1 MSDSHKHKHKHHE
14 HTCSCGCGHNLLEKR
29 ADIQAGELDAGSKS
43 LSDALRISFVVLK
56 IVMVVLVV
64 LFFSSGVFTVGP
76 DERAMVLRFGKIRGD
91 TTEKR
96 ILAPG
101 LHWAI
106 PYPVE
111 EVIKFPGRNT
121 VERLPIDNF
130 WYNESQE
137 SASQS
142 LNPVT
147 DGYCITRNDT
157 VADLKGGDD
166 YNIVHSKWLLTYKIS
181 DCEMFLKNVYVE
193 PAPAGQNYIDVI
205 AESVSPFLKALA
217 SDAIV
222 ATMVQFSIDEAIKSD
237 ADISRNAEKLLQAK
251 LDSINSGI
259 DVDSMQIT
267 QIVWPRQVDDAFVA
281 SIKTSNEADKVVR
294 EARGYSESKIN
305 EAGGVDIAKAIA
317 DPNISEKDLEYYWA
331 NASGQVRQTVSEAK
345 AYRTGVVES
354 AKANA
359 DYLAKLLPEYRKRPK
374 LVIARIYQ
382 DAMEE
387 VLSNTQETIIT
398 QPSSDVKSSEFRV
411 LVNRD
416 PAINKGVKA
425 EKK

>member
-1 MSDSHKHKHKHHE
+1 MSHKHKHKHNHN
-14 HTCSCGCGHNLLEKR
+14 HSCGCHEHETDRNVEIL
-29 ADIQAGELDAGSKS
+29 AGELDAGSKS
-43 LSDALRISFVVLK
+43 LSDALRISFFVLK

-76 DERAMVLRFGKIRGD
+76 DERAMVLRFGEIRGD
-91 TTEKR
+91 TAEKR
-96 ILAPG
+96 ILSPG

-111 EVIKFPGRNT
+111 EVIKFPGKNT
-121 VERLPIDNF
+121 IERLPIDGF
-130 WYNESQE
+130 WYNETQN
-137 SASQS
+137 AAPQA

-147 DGYCITRNDT
+147 EGYCITRNDT
-157 VADLKGGDD
+157 VADLKAGDD

-181 DCEMFLKNVYVE
+181 DCELFLKNVYVK

-205 AESVSPFLKALA
+205 AESVEPFLKALA

-237 ADISRNAEKLLQAK
+237 ADIGRRAEKLLQAK

-281 SIKTSNEADKVVR
+281 SIKASNEADKMVR
-294 EARGYSESKIN
+294 EARGYAESKIN
-305 EAGGVDIAKAIA
+305 EAGGAEIINALT
-317 DPNISEKDLEYYWA
+317 DPNVPEKQMEYYWA

-382 DAMEE
+382 EAIEE
-387 VLSNTQETIIT
+387 VLSNTQETIIV
-398 QPSSDVKSSEFRV
+398 QPSSGIKNTEFRV

-416 PAINKGVKA
+416 PTLGKEKA
-425 EKK
+425 KEKK